1 MAHHLFSDQE
11 VSEGMRTILDTDL
24 RTFLA
29 LLIFLLQSLG
39 IYGFNLDTASP
50 KVFDGP
56 PKSEYF
62 GYSVALHSRQNKFWV
77 MVGAPLSNVTGY
89 DGSQLIKYGAVYRC
103 EYTGLQECKVITTD
117 NRPVGKKF
125 SSNEEVKS
133 GQWIGGSVYSTGT
146 NGRALA
152 CAPRYVYRGLPNGA
166 GLHYYWLLGK
176 CFLISSDLS
185 VTTSER
191 VPCISES
198 KGNNYY
204 GYCEAG
210 ISAEYTVGFDQDV
223 VMGAVG
229 IARWKGGVWVSPSTG
244 SSITQAV
251 SPQDQIN
258 DGDYMGYSV
267 TSGHF
272 SSPSNTELV
281 GGAPRGAGLKGKV
294 IIYNY
299 DVSNDQQQQISV
311 SSPLPQPKNIPTG
324 TYFGSVLCA
333 VDLDAD
339 EFSDILVG
347 APYYTYKKDE
357 GRVYIYL
364 NNKQG
369 ALNLQD
375 EVLEGDKV
383 YNAQFGAAIAAV
395 GDLNQDGFQDVAV
408 GAPFEGEDGSG
419 AVYIYHGSSK
429 GIETYYRQKIV
440 GSQIKSG
447 IKMFGVSISG
457 GVDVDQNKYPDIAVG
472 AYGSEQ
478 AVIVRTRSI
487 VNVKGVIQLS
497 KSQITLEGNDSLC
510 DVDGAKHKCVNMTV
524 VFQYTDQV
532 SSSGSQGLYNLRYS
546 VELDKGKESDALRRM
561 FFWNPSTKKKSFIMS
576 GTYNISTQNQFYSLP
591 TETVYLL
598 DKNEVADV
606 GTLLTFDLSFSLPA
620 TGCTGLCPVLNSY
633 PPDNYR
639 GTVAFRKKCKNQLA
653 CVPDLAVNGSIL
665 YSPGDLKLKE
675 VRIGVI
681 RYFTVMLTVTNKVE
695 DSAYY
700 STITMKLPADLDYIG
715 PTQFIE
721 CERGDPDNG
730 TVAVTCNVG
739 NPLLGKVRKTF
750 GVKFAPGSVK
760 KDFKIE
766 VEASSQ
772 DTDGNDK
779 DNKIEFMVP
788 VTFEAD
794 LEVKGS
800 TKQDQVV
807 YTGPVKDDINNLES
821 IGPEVIT
828 TLTIRNRGPS
838 VVDGTKVTVNF
849 PSLFKS
855 SDPKSYL
862 LYLIHVE
869 LEGASGT
876 CDAKVNPLG
885 LKESNSTDE
894 SVDNKQSRK
903 RRDTENTILG
913 CRTASCSSFSCNLG
927 QLKLGDK
934 VDIKM
939 TFRLWINTLIKEL
952 DPPKAVDLETT
963 AKIKVPSIIT
973 QPNLNNDQVTIII
986 TAKPAQTEAQKK
998 KVAWWVILLSVLGGV
1013 LLVGGVVAGLYKCGF
1028 FKRKRIKDI
1037 SGPSTSELNVM

>member
-1 MAHHLFSDQE
+1 MEF
-11 VSEGMRTILDTDL
+11 

-29 LLIFLLQSLG
+29 LLIFLWQSFG

-50 KVFDGP
+50 EVFDGP
-56 PKSEYF
+56 PMSEYF
-62 GYSVALHSRQNKFWV
+62 GYSVALHSQQNKYWV
-77 MVGAPLSNVTGY
+77 MVGAPLSNVTGV
-89 DGSQLIKYGAVYRC
+89 DGSTLTKYGAVYRC
-103 EYTGLQECKVITTD
+103 EYPGSQCQAIKIDDRSARTQ
-117 NRPVGKKF
+117 
-125 SSNEEVKS
+125 SASNEVWDIEVKT

-152 CAPRYVYRGLPNGA
+152 CAPRYVYRNVPNND

-176 CFLISSDLS
+176 CFLISEDLS
-185 VTTSER
+185 ATRDER
-191 VPCISES
+191 VPCMSEQ

-210 ISAEYTVGFDQDV
+210 ISAEYTVGYDQDV

-229 IARWKGGVWVSPSTG
+229 IARWKGGVWVSPFSVGGG
-244 SSITQAV
+244 SPTYTV

-272 SSPSNTELV
+272 SSPSSTELV
-281 GGAPRGAGLKGKV
+281 GGAPRGAELKGKV

-299 DVSNDQQQQISV
+299 DISNDQQQQISV

-333 VDLDAD
+333 VDLDED

-347 APYYTYKKDE
+347 APYYTHKKDE

-364 NNKQG
+364 NNGQG

-375 EVLEGDKV
+375 DVLEGDKA
-383 YNAQFGAAIAAV
+383 YNAHFGAAIAAV
-395 GDLNQDGFQDVAV
+395 GDLNKDGFQDVAV

-419 AVYIYHGSSK
+419 AVYIYHGSSR
-429 GIETYYRQKIV
+429 GIETRYRQKIV
-440 GSQIKSG
+440 GSKIKPG

-457 GVDVDQNKYPDIAVG
+457 GVDVDQNEYPDIAVG
-472 AYGSEQ
+472 AYRSEQ

-487 VNVKGVIQLS
+487 VNVEGEIRLS
-497 KSQITLEGNDSLC
+497 KSQITLESNDSVC
-510 DVDGAKHKCVNMTV
+510 DVDGAKHKCLNMTV

-532 SSSGSQGLYNLRYS
+532 SSTNSQGLDNLRYS
-546 VELDKGKESDALRRM
+546 VELDKGKESDVLRRM
-561 FFWNPSTKKKSFIMS
+561 FFWNPTTKKKTFIMS
-576 GTYNISTQNQFYSLP
+576 GTYNISAQNQKYSLP

-606 GTLLTFDLSFSLPA
+606 GSRLTFDLSFSLPA
-620 TGCTGLCPVLNSY
+620 TGCNGLCPVLNSY
-633 PPDNYR
+633 LLDNYR

-653 CVPDLAVNGSIL
+653 CVPDLAVDGHIL
-665 YSPGDLKLKE
+665 YSPSTLDLKE
-675 VRIGVI
+675 VRIGVV
-681 RYFTVMLTVTNKVE
+681 REFTVMLTVTNKVD

-700 STITMKLPADLDYIG
+700 STITMTLPADLDYIG

-721 CERGDPDNG
+721 CERDDPYNG
-730 TVAVTCNVG
+730 TVDVTCNVG
-739 NPLLGKVRKTF
+739 NPLLGKVTRKF
-750 GVKFAPGSVK
+750 GIKFAPGSVK
-760 KDFKIE
+760 ENFRIE
-766 VEASSQ
+766 VIASSQ
-772 DTDGNDK
+772 DQDANDK
-779 DNKIEFMVP
+779 DNEKAFIVP

-807 YTGPVKDDINNLES
+807 YTGPVKDNIDILES
-821 IGPEVIT
+821 IGPEVVT
-828 TLTIRNRGPS
+828 TLTVRNKGPS
-838 VVDGTKVTVNF
+838 TVDGTKVTVNF

-862 LYLIHVE
+862 LYLVVVE

-885 LKESNSTDE
+885 LRESNSTDATE
-894 SVDNKQSRK
+894 DNKQSRR
-903 RRDTENTILG
+903 RRDAENMLLG

-973 QPNLNNDQVTIII
+973 QPNLNNDQATIIT